1 MYVQAHS
8 RLIGPL
14 AALGRFDEARREAEI
29 VLRLTNNSATAV
41 AGLATIDAEAGRT
54 TDARRGLA
62 SLLERA
68 RTEYVPPGAVGA
80 VYAKLGDTINQDIWL
95 MRAYEEHSNAMAYLL
110 VDTARVWHTDA
121 TVVKLIAAVGLR

>member
-1 MYVQAHS
+1 
-8 RLIGPL
+8 
-14 AALGRFDEARREAEI
+14 
-29 VLRLTNNSATAV
+29 
-41 AGLATIDAEAGRT
+41 
-54 TDARRGLA
+54 
-62 SLLERA
+62 
-68 RTEYVPPGAVGA
+68 VGA